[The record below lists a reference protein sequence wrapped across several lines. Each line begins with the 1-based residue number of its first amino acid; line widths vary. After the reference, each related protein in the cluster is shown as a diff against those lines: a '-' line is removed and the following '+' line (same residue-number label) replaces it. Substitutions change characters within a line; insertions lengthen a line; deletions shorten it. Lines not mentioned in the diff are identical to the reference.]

1 MPAKKTTKVTKTTK
15 SGQQE
20 AAKAAPTIKTTKDP
34 KNKRV
39 VLTIAR
45 RGDGTSLVYLSRFL
59 NKETFKAVV
68 KPVLSKLNVSQ
79 YKCTGKIQ
87 ELDRLPG
94 SIITVDFNQSLEIK
108 DVRKIDVESIDGNR
122 IEVRKRNLDFV
133 DKYIKSYTT
142 DPDKTSILG
151 TPLKSKAAAQK
162 KKAANA

>member
-59 NKETFKAVV
+59 SKDEFKAIVRPVIV
-68 KPVLSKLNVSQ
+68 KLDISQ
-79 YKCTGKIQ
+79 YK
-87 ELDRLPG
+87 
-94 SIITVDFNQSLEIK
+94 S
-108 DVRKIDVESIDGNR
+108 
-122 IEVRKRNLDFV
+122 
-133 DKYIKSYTT
+133 DKQTFIPKQAY
-142 DPDKTSILG
+142 
-151 TPLKSKAAAQK
+151 
-162 KKAANA
+162 